1 MSVQSCWIMN
11 KTGLTLFSHSKS
23 KIIDEQLFGGVLSAI
38 ITLAQ
43 TLGTDIHQVDF
54 DSDSLIT
61 FPLDKL
67 RVALMLKKPVSDM
80 EVNELYQN
88 FDELKSKYEKL
99 VSFEH
104 NDDLMNTEFAHDIIE
119 ICEFEDK
126 KEHSIE
132 NQVKTILKAYE
143 TNQMNKKEAAQELLN
158 LHTEKDTLSKED
170 VQKRVVLLKTL
181 ITNIGLTVN
190 YQDTFSQ
197 LIDEYGTRLEKAV
210 SKLKYALFR

>member
-11 KTGLTLFSHSKS
+11 NTGLTLFSHSKS

-54 DSDSLIT
+54 DSDSLVT

-80 EVNELYQN
+80 EVNELHQN

-104 NDDLMNTEFAHDIIE
+104 NEDLLNTEFAQDIIE
-119 ICEFEDK
+119 ICEFEGS

-132 NQVKTILKAYE
+132 NQVKAVLEAYE
-143 TNQMNKKEAAQELLN
+143 TKQINKKEAAKELLN

-181 ITNIGLTVN
+181 ITSIGLTVD

-197 LIDEYGTRLEKAV
+197 LIDEYGNRLEKAV